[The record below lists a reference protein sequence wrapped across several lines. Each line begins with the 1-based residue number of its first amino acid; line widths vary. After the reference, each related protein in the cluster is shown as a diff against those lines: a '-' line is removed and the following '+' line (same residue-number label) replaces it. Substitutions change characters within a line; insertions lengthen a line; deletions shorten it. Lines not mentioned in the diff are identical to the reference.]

1 MLKLQAA
8 RKSLGTE
15 PIKMTDEELMYAKE
29 AKRKHGANVVE
40 QEFAQP
46 KHHKDPLRGQTSLRN
61 QPATNKLQEAIL
73 YHYSRLARGK
83 PSS

>member
-1 MLKLQAA
+1 
-8 RKSLGTE
+8 
-15 PIKMTDEELMYAKE
+15 MTDEELTYAKE
-29 AKRKHGANVVE
+29 AKGKHGANVVE

-46 KHHKDPLRGQTSLRN
+46 KHHKDPPRGTTKKQTSLLN
-61 QPATNKLQEAIL
+61 QPARNKLQEAIL

>member
-1 MLKLQAA
+1 
-8 RKSLGTE
+8 
-15 PIKMTDEELMYAKE
+15 MTNEELTYAKE

-46 KHHKDPLRGQTSLRN
+46 KHHKDPPEEQQKKQISLRN
-61 QPATNKLQEAIL
+61 QPARNKLQEAIL